1 MTKKTNNKAMITS
14 IISNRYHVYYENEIV
29 VAIAM
34 GKLRLGEKPM
44 VGDFVELEWLDEQY
58 VIQKVLPRK
67 NALKRPVVANVDQA
81 LIVTSAKEP
90 DFSFQLTDR
99 LIFLVAYEGI
109 EPVVVLSKADLLSEA
124 EIAEIQDEYQKAG
137 YQVVVTGKNDQAEGV
152 YEILKDKTSVLAGQS
167 GVGKSSILN
176 RINPEFQI
184 KTQQISKA
192 LNRGKHTTRH
202 NELFAMGGGWIAD
215 TPGFSSLDFSK
226 LDPLRL
232 AQSVPDFKAYADQCR
247 FRDCLHI
254 NEPSCKIKEE
264 VENGTISKRRY
275 CHYVE
280 VIEQI

>member
-1 MTKKTNNKAMITS
+1 MITS
-14 IISNRYHVYYENEIV
+14 IVSNRYHVYYDGEIV

-34 GKLRLGEKPM
+34 GKLRLGDKPM
-44 VGDFVELEWLDEQY
+44 VGDYVTLEWLDDQY
-58 VIQKVLPRK
+58 VIQKVLPRR

-109 EPVVVLSKADLLSEA
+109 EPVVVLSKADLLTQEQIL
-124 EIAEIQDEYQKAG
+124 EIENEYRQAG
-137 YQVVVTGKNDQAEGV
+137 YQVVVTGIDDQAEGV
-152 YEILKDKTSVLAGQS
+152 YEILKNKISVLAGQS

-176 RINPEFQI
+176 RINPDFKI
-184 KTQQISKA
+184 RTQQISKA

-202 NELFAMGGGWIAD
+202 NELFQMGDGWIAD
-215 TPGFSSLDFSK
+215 TPGFSSMDFSN
-226 LDPLRL
+226 LEPLVL
-232 AQSVPDFKAYADQCR
+232 AQSVPDFKPYQNECR

-254 NEPSCKIKEE
+254 NEPSCKIKEA

-275 CHYVE
+275 KHYVE